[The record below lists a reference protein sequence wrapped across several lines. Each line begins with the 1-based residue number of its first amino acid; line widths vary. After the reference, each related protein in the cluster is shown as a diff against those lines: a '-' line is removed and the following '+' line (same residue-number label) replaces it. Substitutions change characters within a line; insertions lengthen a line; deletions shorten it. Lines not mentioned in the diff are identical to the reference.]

1 MPTVLI
7 THDIENSKHWLSSP
21 KRTDFFGPKGVT
33 VRTFLDARN
42 PKRAAVLV
50 EVSDMDLF
58 EEMMHS
64 QEVAD
69 AMVSDGV
76 HGNTVVLYHECDGP
90 EE

>member
-7 THDIENSKHWLSSP
+7 THDIDDSDHWLASP
-21 KRTDFFGPKGVT
+21 KRTDFFGPKGIT

-50 EVSDMDLF
+50 EVPDMELF
-58 EEMMHS
+58 EQMMHS
-64 QEVAD
+64 QDVAD

-76 HGNTVVLYHECDGP
+76 HGDTVVLFHECDGA
-90 EE
+90 EK